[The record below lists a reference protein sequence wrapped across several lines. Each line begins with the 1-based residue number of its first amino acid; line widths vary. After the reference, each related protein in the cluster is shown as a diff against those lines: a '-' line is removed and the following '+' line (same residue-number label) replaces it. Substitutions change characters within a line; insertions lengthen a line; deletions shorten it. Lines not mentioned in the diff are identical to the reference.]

1 MRDVTRAGVPRQH
14 YSPVGPLMGGPFELN
29 EGAME
34 VAMRTPAIND
44 YVRLACDLPELEL
57 SRGEIGVVRSKWCA
71 PDIAYEV
78 EFHTLGMAETTRALL
93 SVDQI
98 EADDDVSLGEPIVH

>member
-1 MRDVTRAGVPRQH
+1 MNAEAV
-14 YSPVGPLMGGPFELN
+14 
-29 EGAME
+29 E
-34 VAMRTPAIND
+34 VAMRIPAVND
-44 YVRLACDLPELEL
+44 HVRLACDLPELEL
-57 SRGEIGVVRSKWCA
+57 SRGEVGVVRSKWCA

-98 EADDDVSLGEPIVH
+98 EADDDDSSGDPIVH